1 MILELNIAANFTLI
15 CAIWRKSDITFFMF
29 TFSES
34 LEGRTQLLFNPGEL
48 GRYETNTT
56 LKRMKLAPCCKRSSL
71 PCLEADILL
80 YIFL

>member
-29 TFSES
+29 TFSDS
-34 LEGRTQLLFNPGEL
+34 MEGRTQLLFNRGEL

-56 LKRMKLAPCCKRSSL
+56 LNRIKLAPCCKRSSL

>member
-71 PCLEADILL
+71 PCLEADTLL